1 MYLRDELAI
10 IFIHVQ
16 KGIEMIEILNEKKI
30 LLLEDSDEFI
40 ENIISL
46 FNMFVKETLVAKD
59 IKSAL
64 KIYNEDSIDII
75 VSDINLKQ
83 ENGLDFI
90 QDIRQTN
97 REIPIVV
104 LSGYKDEEYLFRAMT
119 LNLSGY
125 LLKPVNFKSLVEIFE
140 SCAKKIKLSLMES
153 VALKDGFVYNKEL
166 KTISKEKET
175 FTLNK
180 KEILFFDMLILN
192 KNRVITKEMIASMV
206 YENENMSDSA
216 LNNFIMRLRRRFGKS
231 FLHTIPDVG
240 YKLIV

>member
-1 MYLRDELAI
+1 
-10 IFIHVQ
+10 
-16 KGIEMIEILNEKKI
+16 MIETLINKNI

-59 IKSAL
+59 IRSA
-64 KIYNEDSIDII
+64 KRIYSEHKIDII
-75 VSDINLKQ
+75 ISDINLKQ

-90 QDIRQTN
+90 KSIRDIN
-97 REIPIVV
+97 DEIPIVV
-104 LSGYKDEEYLFRAMT
+104 LSGHKDEEYLFRAMT
-119 LNLSGY
+119 LKLSGY
-125 LLKPVNFKSLVEIFE
+125 LLKPVNFKSLVEVLE
-140 SCAKKIKLSLMES
+140 DCAKKIGLQT
-153 VALKDGFVYNKEL
+153 VQNIALKDGFVYNKEL
-166 KTISKEKET
+166 KNISKHDEI

-180 KEILFFDMLILN
+180 KEILFFDMLIQN
-192 KNRVITKEMIASMV
+192 KTKVITKEMIGSMV
-206 YENENMSDSA
+206 YEDENMSDSA

>member
-1 MYLRDELAI
+1 
-10 IFIHVQ
+10 
-16 KGIEMIEILNEKKI
+16 
-30 LLLEDSDEFI
+30 
-40 ENIISL
+40 
-46 FNMFVKETLVAKD
+46 
-59 IKSAL
+59 
-64 KIYNEDSIDII
+64 
-75 VSDINLKQ
+75 
-83 ENGLDFI
+83 
-90 QDIRQTN
+90 
-97 REIPIVV
+97 
-104 LSGYKDEEYLFRAMT
+104 
-119 LNLSGY
+119 
-125 LLKPVNFKSLVEIFE
+125 
-140 SCAKKIKLSLMES
+140 MES

-192 KNRVITKEMIASMV
+192 KNKVITKEMIASMV

>member
-1 MYLRDELAI
+1 
-10 IFIHVQ
+10 
-16 KGIEMIEILNEKKI
+16 MIEILNEKRL

-59 IKSAL
+59 IRSA
-64 KIYNEDSIDII
+64 KRIYNENSIDII

-90 QDIRQTN
+90 KSI
-97 REIPIVV
+97 REINGEIPVVV
-104 LSGYKDEEYLFRAMT
+104 LSGYKDEEYLFKAMT

-125 LLKPVNFKSLVEIFE
+125 LLKPVNFKSLVDVLED
-140 SCAKKIKLSLMES
+140 CAKKINLQTMENIT
-153 VALKDGFVYNKEL
+153 LKDGFVYNKEL
-166 KTISKEKET
+166 KRVFKGDEI

-180 KEILFFDMLILN
+180 KEILFFDMLIQN
-192 KNRVITKEMIASMV
+192 KTKVITKEMVASMV
-206 YENENMSDSA
+206 YEDENMSESA
-216 LNNFIMRLRRRFGKS
+216 LNNFIMRLRRRFGKT
-231 FLHTIPDVG
+231 FLHTIADVG

>member
-1 MYLRDELAI
+1 
-10 IFIHVQ
+10 
-16 KGIEMIEILNEKKI
+16 MIKILNDKKL

-40 ENIISL
+40 ENIVSL

-59 IKSAL
+59 IRDAKRL
-64 KIYNEDSIDII
+64 YNENSIDMI

-90 QDIRQTN
+90 KSIREIN
-97 REIPIVV
+97 SEIPIVV
-104 LSGYKDEEYLFRAMT
+104 LSGHKDEEYLFRAMT

-125 LLKPVNFKSLVEIFE
+125 LLKPVNFKSLVDVFE
-140 SCAKKIKLSLMES
+140 DCAKRI
-153 VALKDGFVYNKEL
+153 ALNLTDTINLKEGFIYNKEL
-166 KTISKEKET
+166 KRVCKDDEI

-192 KNRVITKEMIASMV
+192 KTKVITKEMIASFV
-206 YENENMSDSA
+206 YEDENMSDSA
-216 LNNFIMRLRRRFGKS
+216 LNNFIMRLRRRFGKT

>member
-1 MYLRDELAI
+1 
-10 IFIHVQ
+10 
-16 KGIEMIEILNEKKI
+16 MIEILNDKKL

-40 ENIISL
+40 ENIVSL

-59 IKSAL
+59 IRDAKRL
-64 KIYNEDSIDII
+64 YNENSIDMI

-90 QDIRQTN
+90 KSIREIN
-97 REIPIVV
+97 SEIPIVV
-104 LSGYKDEEYLFRAMT
+104 LSGHKDEEYLFRAMT

-125 LLKPVNFKSLVEIFE
+125 LLKPVNFKSLVDVFE
-140 SCAKKIKLSLMES
+140 DCAKRI
-153 VALKDGFVYNKEL
+153 ALNLTDTINLKEGFIYNKEL
-166 KTISKEKET
+166 KRVCKGDEV

-192 KNRVITKEMIASMV
+192 KTKVITKEMIASFV
-206 YENENMSDSA
+206 YEDENMSESA

>member
-1 MYLRDELAI
+1 
-10 IFIHVQ
+10 
-16 KGIEMIEILNEKKI
+16 MIETLNDKKL

-46 FNMFVKETLVAKD
+46 FNMFVKETVVAKD
-59 IKSAL
+59 IRSA
-64 KIYNEDSIDII
+64 KRIYSENKIDII

-90 QDIRQTN
+90 KNIRETN
-97 REIPIVV
+97 SDIPIVV
-104 LSGYKDEEYLFRAMT
+104 LSGHKDEEYLFCAMT

-125 LLKPVNFKSLVEIFE
+125 LLKPVNFKSLVSVLED
-140 SCAKKIKLSLMES
+140 CGKKIRLQTLES
-153 VALKDGFVYNKEL
+153 IPLKDGFIYNKEL
-166 KTISKEKET
+166 KKVSKESEI

-180 KEILFFDMLILN
+180 KEILFFDMLIHH
-192 KNRVITKEMIASMV
+192 KTKVITKEMIRSIV
-206 YENENMSDSA
+206 YEDEEMSDSA
-216 LNNFIMRLRRRFGKS
+216 LNNFIMRLRRRFGKT